1 MASKGSQPSQAYT
14 FLPARHNSRSPVIRS
29 RAVPQSDPRS
39 AAAALLS
46 FLFPGVG
53 QAYNGQWALASL
65 LAVPVM
71 LIVVLGVLVLA
82 LGGSGALSRLF
93 DSRVLIALIVLD
105 VALLGWRLVAILQAH
120 GERSRLTFRGWPTWV
135 TGLLVIATLAM
146 HAFPAYYAAKA
157 IDTLGSVSFE
167 GGGALFDERE
177 GRDVEIVEPSLQPEV
192 GERVTILLVGVDYA
206 AGRDHHLTD
215 TMLVTTF
222 DSETNRAAM
231 ISVPRDLYG
240 VPLGD
245 GRTYNA
251 KLNSLMS
258 RASADPAEYPMGGPA
273 SLKAAIGELL
283 GTRIHYFAAIDIE
296 GMREVIDT
304 IGGVDVV
311 VERPINDPQYR
322 DTLTG
327 QRGFALDAGAQHL
340 DGEVAMAYIRSRM
353 GAGDSDFTR
362 AERQQIVLTAIAEK
376 LTAGNLMLTLPG
388 LLDAVRDNVAT
399 DIPSRRLSELAAT
412 GQDANLNRI
421 ERVVLAPPEFV
432 TPEPNSAAGYILHPN
447 FEAIR
452 ELAERIFGSQTAGVP

>member
-1 MASKGSQPSQAYT
+1 M
-14 FLPARHNSRSPVIRS
+14 IRS
-29 RAVPQSDPRS
+29 RAVSRPDPRS

-46 FLFPGVG
+46 FIFPGVG

-71 LIVVLGVLVLA
+71 LMIVLGVLVLA
-82 LGGSGALSRLF
+82 LGGSGALGRLF

-105 VALLGWRLVAILQAH
+105 IALLGWRLVAILQAH
-120 GERSRLTFRGWPTWV
+120 GERSRLTFRSWPTWV
-135 TGLLVIATLAM
+135 TAVLVVATLAM

-157 IDTLGSVSFE
+157 IDTLGSVSLE
-167 GGGALFDERE
+167 GGGALFDARE
-177 GRDVEIVEPSLQPEV
+177 GREVDIPVPSFQPEV
-192 GERVTILLVGVDYA
+192 GERVTVLLVGVDYA
-206 AGRDHHLTD
+206 EGREHHLTD

-222 DSETNRAAM
+222 DSETDRAAM

-245 GRTYNA
+245 DRVYNA

-258 RASADPAEYPMGGPA
+258 TAAANPAEYPLGGPG
-273 SLKAAIGELL
+273 SLKVAIGELL
-283 GTRIHYFAAIDIE
+283 GTRIHYFAAIDID
-296 GMREVIDT
+296 GMRQVIDT

-311 VERPINDPQYR
+311 VDRAISDPKYR
-322 DTLTG
+322 DTFSG
-327 QRGFALDAGAQHL
+327 QRGFYLEPGAQHL
-340 DGEVAMAYIRSRM
+340 DGPRAIGFIRSRL

-362 AERQQIVLTAIAEK
+362 ADRQQIVLTAIAEK
-376 LTAGNLMLTLPG
+376 LTAGNLLTTLPG

-399 DIPSRRLSELAAT
+399 DIPSRRISELAAA
-412 GQDANLNRI
+412 GQDADLGRI
-421 ERVVLAPPEFV
+421 ERVVLNAQDGYV

-452 ELAERIFGSQTAGVP
+452 ELSERIFGAATADAP